1 MSASENPAAGLLRP
15 EVLSFTPYSPG
26 LSIEEIKERY
36 NLSQVVK
43 LASNENP
50 LGASPVVQ
58 QRIKLH
64 AGMVFR
70 YPQSGNP
77 RLVSALAARLGVG
90 AERVVVGNG
99 SDELIDLILRVRVRP
114 EEEVLA
120 FEPCFS
126 MYKLQSRLCGVGFR
140 QVPLDRDFGFPWS
153 ALLEAANE
161 RTAVVFVTSPDNPS
175 GRAATADELAHL
187 ARSLP
192 RHCLLVVDEAYIDF
206 ATPQEEYSLLPRL
219 RAGEHGLENVVLL
232 RTFSKM
238 FGLAGL
244 RLGYGVFPDWLAD
257 YLWRVRM
264 PFSVNILAEEAGL
277 AALEDQAFYQ
287 ASLDT
292 VMRGRELLTR
302 ELTRLGCAVTPS
314 KANFL
319 LFRLPEDS
327 GLDPNSVFEALL
339 RRGVIIRP
347 LKSYNLPEHLRVSV
361 GNAQENGLFLR
372 ELEEILQAGSG
383 Q

>member
-1 MSASENPAAGLLRP
+1 MPASSKTGAELLRS
-15 EVLSFTPYSPG
+15 EVLSFTAYSPG

-36 NLSQVVK
+36 NLTQVVK

-58 QRIKLH
+58 QRIRNQ

-77 RLVSALAARLGVG
+77 RLVEALANHLGVG

-120 FEPCFS
+120 FSPCFS
-126 MYKLQSRLCGVGFR
+126 MYKLQARLCGLKFR
-140 QVPLDRDFGFPWS
+140 QVSLNNDYSFPWD
-153 ALLEAANE
+153 ALLEQVNDN
-161 RTAVVFVTSPDNPS
+161 TAVVFVTSPDNPS
-175 GRAATADELAHL
+175 GYTATADEIADL
-187 ARSLP
+187 ARALP

-206 ATPQEEYSLLPRL
+206 AVPQEKHTLLPRL
-219 RAGEHGLENVVLL
+219 QEPGLENVVLL

-277 AALEDQAFYQ
+277 AALEDRNFYQ
-287 ASLDT
+287 ATLD
-292 VMRGRELLTR
+292 VVLEGRDMLTR
-302 ELTRLGCAVTPS
+302 ELSRLGCEVYPS
-314 KANFL
+314 QANFL
-319 LFRLPEDS
+319 LFAPPS
-327 GLDPNSVFEALL
+327 GKNALELFDALL

-347 LKSYNLPEHLRVSV
+347 LKSYDMPDKLRVSI
-361 GNAQENGLFLR
+361 GNKSEN
-372 ELEEILQAGSG
+372 ELLIKEMESILQEGGA
-383 Q
+383 